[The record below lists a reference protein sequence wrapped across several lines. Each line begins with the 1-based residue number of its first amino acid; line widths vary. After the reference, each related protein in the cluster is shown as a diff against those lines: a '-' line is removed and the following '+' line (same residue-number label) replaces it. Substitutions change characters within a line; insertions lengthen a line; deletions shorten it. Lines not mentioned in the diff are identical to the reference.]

1 MSAKQLSLEEAA
13 QYLHIASRE
22 IAAHVMEG
30 DLPYTGDASRPLFR
44 EEDLDA
50 WASRHIL
57 AMNERKLGDFDKS
70 AAHAH
75 RKDDEP
81 FSLTSLLSLERI
93 VLKLNARTK
102 ASVIS
107 ECVNCVDELGL
118 LFDPKDLLESL
129 RMREE
134 LCSTALPG
142 GYAILHPRYHDPYL
156 ASESFLLFAR
166 VETPIHF
173 GAPDGK
179 PTDLFFTLV
188 CHEDKI
194 HLRALARLCMLLGNK
209 DLINLLRTS
218 DSANEILSAISDVEK
233 ATLK

>member
-1 MSAKQLSLEEAA
+1 MGLRQLGLEEAA
-13 QYLHIASRE
+13 AYLHMASRD
-22 IAAHVMEG
+22 IVAHAREG
-30 DLPYTGDASRPLFR
+30 ELPYIGDISRPLFR

-50 WASRHIL
+50 WASQHIL
-57 AMNERKLGDFDKS
+57 SMNERRLGDFDKN
-70 AAHAH
+70 AAHDH
-75 RKDDEP
+75 RKDDVP
-81 FSLTSLLSLERI
+81 FSLTSLLSPERI
-93 VLKLNARTK
+93 ILKLDARTK

-118 LFDPKDLLESL
+118 LYDPKDLLESL
-129 RMREE
+129 RTREE

-142 GYAILHPRYHDPYL
+142 GYAILHPRCHDPYL

-166 VETPIHF
+166 AVAPIHF

-188 CHEDKI
+188 CHEDKM

-209 DLINLLRTS
+209 ELITLLRTS
-218 DSANEILSAISDVEK
+218 DSEEAILSAISEVEK
-233 ATLK
+233 ASLS